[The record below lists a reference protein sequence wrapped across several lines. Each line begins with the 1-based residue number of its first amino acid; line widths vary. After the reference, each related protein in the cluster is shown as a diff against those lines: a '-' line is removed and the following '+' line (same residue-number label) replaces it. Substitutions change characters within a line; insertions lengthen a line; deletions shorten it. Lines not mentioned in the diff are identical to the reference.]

1 MNQRLWKAFSIGLA
15 GLALLA
21 GLACTRKEEGVP
33 PVPQATAAPAAPSPA
48 RDEAKSRTAVTGGS
62 DKPGEA
68 AASPAV
74 QRLIIRNAELYLKVD
89 RVRPAAE
96 AIQAKAKELG
106 GFVVQASTSGD
117 GTSVQGNGTVRV
129 PAEKFDEAVK
139 DFKGLAEKVL
149 TERVTGEDV
158 TDQYVDLDSQ
168 LKNLEAAR
176 ARIVELFQKATHAGE
191 ALEVNRAL
199 TEVQGQIEQ
208 ISGRMKYLRQSA
220 ALSSIAVTL
229 TQESAV
235 PMVEEGGW
243 KPLRVAK
250 MALHALLSFG
260 IFLGNLAVV
269 LVVFSPVWGTIWWLL
284 RGWKRRRAARKAA
297 KAAQA
302 AASKGGGP

>member
-1 MNQRLWKAFSIGLA
+1 M
-15 GLALLA
+15 
-21 GLACTRKEEGVP
+21 
-33 PVPQATAAPAAPSPA
+33 
-48 RDEAKSRTAVTGGS
+48 
-62 DKPGEA
+62 
-68 AASPAV
+68 
-74 QRLIIRNAELYLKVD
+74 
-89 RVRPAAE
+89 
-96 AIQAKAKELG
+96 
-106 GFVVQASTSGD
+106 
-117 GTSVQGNGTVRV
+117 RV